1 MQSGIFLEK
10 KKPSSLATCPHFF
23 FNLLS
28 AEHHLCNEQ
37 LKLVVQPSR
46 LRVDRWNLIYY
57 QSGWVSIGKHWRV
70 TNMEPLGKGQEPR
83 ASQWPLN
90 SLLWDI
96 ECFAFWPGSVWCA
109 AQRYYPQVLDASP
122 SRASSE
128 SFIKMLLW
136 SSCWVP
142 DQRLQRDT
150 WKK

>member
-1 MQSGIFLEK
+1 MESSH
-10 KKPSSLATCPHFF
+10 KKPRSLVFFLTSHQLSITCVMSSW
-23 FNLLS
+23 S
-28 AEHHLCNEQ
+28 LCYR
-37 LKLVVQPSR
+37 PSR
-46 LRVDRWNLIYY
+46 LWVDRWNLIYY

-109 AQRYYPQVLDASP
+109 AQRYYPQVLNASP
-122 SRASSE
+122 SPASSQ